1 MQIQSLNRFG
11 FFQIWAANYAKK
23 ANYEDSCGFQA
34 DSQPCE
40 ESELCELSPGLSSQV
55 RIVRELSNQPQTRA
69 SIESS
74 HISHSSH
81 VGSENY
87 FTGFTSGALPCYIS
101 RKPRGPVLQNT
112 LSEAVATSTVKR
124 GFVSSKFW
132 GLVRLCRALMVTGEM
147 GLSVR
152 TPARLRTCFEHLVHL
167 MCFKTQTVGSLIPEG
182 TQTMTAITQQASRAA
197 TSSPTT
203 GTIPAAHITDVLAA
217 FNAANM
223 AASYI
228 ERGSFAAARR
238 KLTQAL
244 ASINQIK
251 LEG

>member
-1 MQIQSLNRFG
+1 MICSTYFALPKGAENLPKSVKGAGFLNVRSSLPSRSLRT
-11 FFQIWAANYAKK
+11 K
-23 ANYEDSCGFQA
+23 
-34 DSQPCE
+34 
-40 ESELCELSPGLSSQV
+40 ESKTP
-55 RIVRELSNQPQTRA
+55 
-69 SIESS
+69 
-74 HISHSSH
+74 
-81 VGSENY
+81 
-87 FTGFTSGALPCYIS
+87 FTSALASCYIS

-112 LSEAVATSTVKR
+112 LQTAVATSTVKR
-124 GFVSSKFW
+124 GFVSSKFC
-132 GLVRLCRALMVTGEM
+132 GLVRLHPSMPVTGEM

-152 TPARLRTCFEHLVHL
+152 TPARLFACFEHLVHL
-167 MCFKTQTVGSLIPEG
+167 MCFKTQQVGSLIQTG
-182 TQTMTAITQQASRAA
+182 IQTMTAITQQASRAA

-203 GTIPAAHITDVLAA
+203 GTVPTAHITDVLAA

>member
-1 MQIQSLNRFG
+1 MICSTYFALPKGAENLPKSVKGAGFLNVRSSLPSCSLR
-11 FFQIWAANYAKK
+11 AK
-23 ANYEDSCGFQA
+23 
-34 DSQPCE
+34 
-40 ESELCELSPGLSSQV
+40 ESKTP
-55 RIVRELSNQPQTRA
+55 
-69 SIESS
+69 
-74 HISHSSH
+74 
-81 VGSENY
+81 
-87 FTGFTSGALPCYIS
+87 FTSVLASCYIS

-112 LSEAVATSTVKR
+112 LFEAVATSTVKR